1 VSDHARELPA
11 ARSHRRGRLGVA
23 IPPLLAVAGTG
34 SLVLAFP
41 PCDWGGVG
49 WVAAAPLFALALG
62 PWPRPGLWG
71 WLAGFGFFLA
81 HLCWMAPFT
90 VPGWILSAGISG
102 AWFGLALGLARRA
115 AAKAAPTRRPL
126 LAAMAWTAIEWLRS
140 LGPLGLTWGDLAVSQ
155 HRFPVV
161 LQMLDLAGSF
171 GLSFLMAW
179 VAAALAAALVEGGS
193 VRKRLALL
201 APPLAV
207 TVVLLARGAWL
218 LSRPSPPAPT
228 LRVAVIQAST
238 SYPSA
243 ASHVDVRTVPED
255 YLRWSETAARDGA
268 RLIVWG
274 EAAAW
279 DDLTRG
285 LPATSAVAAFLR
297 RHPVWL
303 LTGGDY
309 APDPDRLYNSAYLLA
324 GGRVV
329 DRYDKIFLVPMGE
342 YVPFRALWPRAV
354 ILGAVRRDFTPGRAA
369 RPLRDGDLAI
379 AAAICFESAFGRL
392 LRDAAQEGANLIAL
406 LSSDGWVDRWQAAG
420 QHEAMA
426 PLRAVELR
434 RAVARASNSGISCLV
449 DPFGRRIA
457 TVAPFRHGYAI
468 ADLPLRRER
477 TLYLLLGD
485 WPGYLAAG
493 GLLLALL
500 RRRRGR
506 TPARG

>member
-1 VSDHARELPA
+1 MSRHAREPHS
-11 ARSHRRGRLGVA
+11 RGSRRHGPIRPA
-23 IPPLLAVAGTG
+23 IPLLLALTGTG
-34 SLVLAFP
+34 LFVLAFR
-41 PCDWGGVG
+41 PCDWGGIG

-71 WLAGFGFFLA
+71 WFAGFCFFLV
-81 HLCWMAPFT
+81 HLCWMARFT
-90 VPGWILSAGISG
+90 LPGWILSAAISG
-102 AWFGLALGLARRA
+102 AWFGIALGLARRVA
-115 AAKAAPTRRPL
+115 TKAAPSRRPL
-126 LAAMAWTAIEWLRS
+126 VAATAWTAVEWLRS
-140 LGPLGLTWGDLAVSQ
+140 LGPLGLTWGDLAVTQ

-161 LQMLDLAGSF
+161 LQGLDLTGSF

-179 VAAALAAALVEGGS
+179 VAGALAAVLVGSGG

-201 APPLAV
+201 LPPLAV
-207 TVVLLARGAWL
+207 AVGLSVRGVWL
-218 LSRPSPPAPT
+218 LGRPASPAPSV
-228 LRVAVIQAST
+228 RVAAIQAST

-243 ASHVDVRTVPED
+243 ESHVDVRTEPED
-255 YLRWSETAARDGA
+255 YLRWSEVAARDGA

-285 LPATSAVAAFLR
+285 LPPTSEVAAFLR

-324 GGRVV
+324 DGRVV

-354 ILGAVRRDFTPGRAA
+354 ILGAVRRDFTPGRTA
-369 RPLRDGDLAI
+369 RPLRGGDLAI
-379 AAAICFESAFGRL
+379 ATAICFESAFGRL
-392 LRDAAQEGANLIAL
+392 LRDAAEEGANLIAL

-434 RAVARASNSGISCLV
+434 RAVVRASNSGISCLV

-468 ADLPLRRER
+468 ADLPLRTER

-485 WPGYLAAG
+485 WPGYGCTIA
-493 GLLLALL
+493 LLVALL
-500 RRRRGR
+500 RRRRG
-506 TPARG
+506 ANLVRG